1 MFDFRVKM
9 PLLIVGDIHLPVK
22 AGKIWWVGMISG
34 YFSWLWAQRRLGLC
48 RNMGDYTWKTEKKN
62 EIIMG

>member
-1 MFDFRVKM
+1 
-9 PLLIVGDIHLPVK
+9 LIVGDIHLPVK